1 MDVPPYVRVSTG
13 CALHGHLRTGPSL
26 AQRRVPGRALQ
37 EPYHRLP
44 TKHSARF
51 LFLGIFGYG
60 FRTIAEI
67 PASRLSGHHR
77 MVESRFLL
85 VDKAKEKYFS
95 TRTDLK
101 PRAMLS

>member
-1 MDVPPYVRVSTG
+1 
-13 CALHGHLRTGPSL
+13 
-26 AQRRVPGRALQ
+26 
-37 EPYHRLP
+37 
-44 TKHSARF
+44 
-51 LFLGIFGYG
+51 
-60 FRTIAEI
+60 
-67 PASRLSGHHR
+67 